1 MAKSTKTGVPQNST
15 PKKKKTST
23 TKLTKREPS
32 MMMEYS
38 GPSIFEVAHHV
49 HEEYVA
55 ECSYC
60 GRPMNR
66 SDINDYGS
74 LCERCYMEEYY
85 GE

>member
-15 PKKKKTST
+15 PKKKRTST
-23 TKLTKREPS
+23 PKLTKREPS
-32 MMMEYS
+32 LVMEHS
-38 GPSIFEVAHHV
+38 GPSIFQVAHYV

-66 SDINDYGS
+66 SEINDYGS
-74 LCERCYMEEYY
+74 LCETCYMEEYY
-85 GE
+85 GK